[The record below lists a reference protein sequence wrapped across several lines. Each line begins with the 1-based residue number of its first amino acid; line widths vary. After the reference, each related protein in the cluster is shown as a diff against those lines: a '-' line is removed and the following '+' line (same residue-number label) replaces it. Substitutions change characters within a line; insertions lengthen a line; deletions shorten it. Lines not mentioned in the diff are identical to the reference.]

1 MASILKVDTITG
13 VATAGS
19 IAITGEGNSTTTNL
33 QQGLAKSWGHING
46 TGTASLDDS
55 FNVSTLTDVGT
66 GQYRF
71 TYTNSMNND
80 DYSVVYA
87 SGSQMQIISS
97 VTTTTNQALNR
108 NNNNNDEDTDTLCN
122 TVTGDLA

>member
-1 MASILKVDTITG
+1 MTSVLNVDTIADKAGTG
-13 VATAGS
+13 PVALTKQSA
-19 IAITGEGNSTTTNL
+19 
-33 QQGLAKSWGHING
+33 AKSWGHIDG
-46 TGTASLDDS
+46 TGTASLDGS

-66 GQYRF
+66 GQYKF

-87 SGSQMQIISS
+87 SSSQMQIITS

-108 NNNNNDEDTDTLCN
+108 NQSNTNEDPSTLCS
-122 TVTGDLA
+122 TVNGDLA